1 MKKKRIFSS
10 VPDKFLP
17 VTLLRLSVSAFYFQN
32 IPTVEELFLI
42 RCYVIKLF
50 STEILNSVEFELKY
64 YRIEN
69 SYEKMKLR

>member
-32 IPTVEELFLI
+32 ILTVEELFLI

-50 STEILNSVEFELKY
+50 STEI
-64 YRIEN
+64 
-69 SYEKMKLR
+69 